1 MKFLLAQINPVVGDL
16 EGNAKKIL
24 CTASK
29 ASSTSADL
37 VLTPELSLWGY
48 PAKDLL
54 LKKNLIKNQYQIL
67 DQLALDIDKKYGNL
81 SITVGIAEII
91 NDSFFPNL
99 YNSIALL
106 ERGEWKIIARK
117 IILPTY
123 EVFDEKRYFRSE
135 EKVSVLTK
143 EINNKTWR
151 LGFTICEDLW
161 VNKNIEGRGIH
172 KKNPIFD
179 LKKKKVDILVNL
191 SASPYTFKKLQLR
204 SKVSIFAAQYLQVP
218 LIYVNQ
224 IGANDNLIFDGNSF
238 ILDKNGSKLSNLNL
252 FRKISPAGELNK
264 QNLKKMHLKIPKCH
278 QFLMH

>member
-24 CTASK
+24 YIASK
-29 ASSTSADL
+29 ASSISADF

-48 PAKDLL
+48 PANDLL

-67 DQLALDIDKKYGNL
+67 DQLALDINKKYGNL

-143 EINNKTWR
+143 QIKNKTWR

-172 KKNPIFD
+172 KK
-179 LKKKKVDILVNL
+179 IL
-191 SASPYTFKKLQLR
+191 F
-204 SKVSIFAAQYLQVP
+204 
-218 LIYVNQ
+218 LI
-224 IGANDNLIFDGNSF
+224 
-238 ILDKNGSKLSNLNL
+238 
-252 FRKISPAGELNK
+252 
-264 QNLKKMHLKIPKCH
+264 
-278 QFLMH
+278 